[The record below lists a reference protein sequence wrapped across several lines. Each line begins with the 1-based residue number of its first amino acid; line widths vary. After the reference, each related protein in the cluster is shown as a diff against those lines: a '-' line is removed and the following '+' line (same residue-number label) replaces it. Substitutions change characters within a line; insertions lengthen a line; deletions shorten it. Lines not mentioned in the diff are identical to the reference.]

1 MWKIWTRSVLF
12 LFAWQSSL
20 ENSVSTERWDACT
33 HIHRAKHN
41 PNPYFWL
48 SPKILQHKISLVFRE
63 LLAFSGLQ
71 QRCDELQSEFS
82 ANAVPEK
89 AFSIISL
96 PWVRLAQL
104 ATRRWLL
111 WCRGLL
117 VPGSPPA
124 PCHAWPRD
132 SSPAG
137 TWSSVHPC
145 TKRHSWAAPQFSLI
159 NYYRPSDLYVNT
171 CLPHPWGAFL
181 LCFCWCSYCTIW
193 KQQKTARQHFW
204 VIKVPAEK
212 PLHWETPAQ
221 VTTLRGVGTFE
232 VCSFCNKSSI

>member
-96 PWVRLAQL
+96 PWVRLVQL
-104 ATRRWLL
+104 ATHRWRCGVGGC
-111 WCRGLL
+111 WCLDPHQPRAMHGPGTAAQQGPGAQFTLAQSGTHGLL
-117 VPGSPPA
+117 L
-124 PCHAWPRD
+124 
-132 SSPAG
+132 SS
-137 TWSSVHPC
+137 H
-145 TKRHSWAAPQFSLI
+145 
-159 NYYRPSDLYVNT
+159 
-171 CLPHPWGAFL
+171 
-181 LCFCWCSYCTIW
+181 
-193 KQQKTARQHFW
+193 
-204 VIKVPAEK
+204 
-212 PLHWETPAQ
+212 
-221 VTTLRGVGTFE
+221 
-232 VCSFCNKSSI
+232 